1 MTDKRLKTQ
10 KSITLE
16 DKVIDFLLVR
26 SKKRKYSL
34 SMQIKKD
41 GVLQVSVPFATNE
54 KDIENFLSSKKQWVL
69 EKLSQREK
77 KCKPQPVTY
86 KEGDLHWYKGR
97 QYRVKLVITTFSRVE
112 LQEDNLLIY
121 CRRNT
126 SVKNAL
132 DKWYKKQAL
141 NDLTQRTQ
149 YFAQLHGFPKIKEI
163 KIRLMKARWG
173 SCSSRRVITY
183 NTHLIKAPIDCI
195 DYVILHELCHLIHQ
209 NHQKGFHQLQL
220 KLNPQWKKQ
229 KQKLDSFAHQIL
241 L

>member
-1 MTDKRLKTQ
+1 MTNKRVKTQ
-10 KSITLE
+10 ESITLE

-34 SMQIKKD
+34 SMQVKKD
-41 GVLQVSVPFATNE
+41 GILQVSVPFTTKE
-54 KDIENFLSSKKQWVL
+54 KDIKNFLTSKKQWL
-69 EKLSQREK
+69 FDKLRQREK
-77 KCKPQPVTY
+77 KQKHQPATY
-86 KEGDLHWYKGR
+86 KDGDRHWYKGR
-97 QYRVKLVITTFSRVE
+97 QYRIKLVITTFSRVE
-112 LQEDNLLIY
+112 LQEGNLLIY
-121 CRRNT
+121 YRRNT

-141 NDLTQRTQ
+141 NDLIQRTQ

-183 NTHLIKAPIDCI
+183 NTHLIKASQECI
-195 DYVILHELCHLIHQ
+195 DYVILHELCHLVHQ

>member
-1 MTDKRLKTQ
+1 MTDNRVKT
-10 KSITLE
+10 KESITLE
-16 DKVIDFLLVR
+16 NKVIDFLLVR

-34 SMQIKKD
+34 SMQIKKN
-41 GVLQVSVPFATNE
+41 GKLQVNVPFAIKD
-54 KDIENFLSSKKQWVL
+54 KDIKDFLTSKQQWL
-69 EKLSQREK
+69 LDKLKQREK
-77 KCKPQPVTY
+77 NKKQQPIAY
-86 KEGDLHWYKGR
+86 NDGDLHWYKGR
-97 QYRVKLVITTFSRVE
+97 QYRIKLVITTFSRVE
-112 LQEDNLLIY
+112 LQEDNILIY
-121 CRRNT
+121 YRRNT

-132 DKWYKKQAL
+132 DKWYKQQAL

-149 YFAQLHGFPKIKEI
+149 YFAQLHGFPTIKEI

-173 SCSSRRVITY
+173 SCSSARVITY
-183 NTHLIKAPIDCI
+183 NTNLIKAPMDCL